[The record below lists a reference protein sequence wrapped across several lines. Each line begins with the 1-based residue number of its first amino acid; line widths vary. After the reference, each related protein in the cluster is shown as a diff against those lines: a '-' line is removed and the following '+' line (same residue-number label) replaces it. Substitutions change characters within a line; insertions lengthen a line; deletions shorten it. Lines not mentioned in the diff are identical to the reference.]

1 MSFILASTYRHGCT
15 LYREHHSI
23 EQKYTFFCHT
33 YLSLRADPSSYFEF
47 LDVRV
52 SAFVAD
58 LSLLIIT
65 IIYQYTNKMS
75 IKYVKLQVWYA
86 CHILYRYA

>member
-1 MSFILASTYRHGCT
+1 MDAHCTENTILLNKNIH
-15 LYREHHSI
+15 
-23 EQKYTFFCHT
+23 FFCHT